1 MSEAS
6 PSSGGSLTFQFLDVG
21 QGDGIYIEFPNGKNM
36 LVDLGSTANKD
47 LVRGDILTYFA
58 SLPRFQGSSSTLDYL
73 VLTHGDQ
80 DHYNMVLPF
89 LLRFNVQVDNLI
101 YGGDDS
107 HYTFTTKKIKDF
119 GEIKKRVRNT
129 LRCQG
134 AGPHPLGRPAD
145 FGEVQILIHAINAPC
160 VNKAKAWQHNTP
172 SVVMQLL
179 YAERSV
185 ILSGDATIDTESYIL
200 AFWEEALKASESPDS
215 GGELPD
221 DDSGEEMD
229 TGEDLA
235 GDHPLSSIVL
245 KVGHHGSLRTS
256 IRPEWIEAIAPAYVI
271 ISSDRSGWTGTPVES
286 REEGRPKYKLTHHRL
301 PQQICIDVI
310 ADNTDLADDCEPHT
324 YVAAYNPD
332 DYSDK
337 QYTQLRTQYP
347 EGFDDPHK
355 GKLTIGW
362 QQVTTREGLFTTLTA
377 MDVRDEEG
385 AFDRG
390 SQYQLSIHADG
401 SLQIL
406 SSYDYMQHSAPVA
419 ADTAKT

>member
-1 MSEAS
+1 MSETS

-47 LVRGDILTYFA
+47 LVRGDILKYFA
-58 SLPRFQGSSSTLDYL
+58 TLPRFQQSPSTLDYL

-89 LLRFNVQVDNLI
+89 LTTFNVQVDNLI
-101 YGGDDS
+101 YGGPDS

-119 GEIKKRVRNT
+119 GEIKKRVRNP
-129 LRCQG
+129 LQFQG
-134 AGPHPLGRPAD
+134 AGPHPLGMPAD

-160 VNKAKAWQHNTP
+160 VKTAKAWQHNTP
-172 SVVMQLL
+172 SVVMQLI

-185 ILSGDATIDTESYIL
+185 ILSGDATIDTEAYIL
-200 AFWEEALKASESPDS
+200 AFWAEVLKARESQAS

-221 DDSGEEMD
+221 DSGDEGMD
-229 TGEDLA
+229 TEDDLA
-235 GDHPLSSIVL
+235 GDHPLSSVVL

-256 IRPEWIEAIAPAYVI
+256 IRPEWIEAIAPEYVI
-271 ISSDRSGWTGTPVES
+271 ISSDRSGWTGTPLES
-286 REEGRPKYKLTHHRL
+286 REEERPKYKLTHHRL

-310 ADNTDLADDCEPHT
+310 ADNTDLATNCEPHT

-337 QYTQLRTQYP
+337 QYTHLVAEYR
-347 EGFDDPHK
+347 EGFPDPHK

-362 QQVTTREGLFTTLTA
+362 QQVTTTEGIFTTLTA

-385 AFDRG
+385 QFDRG
-390 SQYQLSIHADG
+390 AQYQLSIHADG

-406 SSYDYMQHSAPVA
+406 SSYDYMQSNTPVA
-419 ADTAKT
+419 ADVSKT